1 MWDEGLI
8 EWDTDPQQPEL
19 AGREGANRIADD
31 QPPPV
36 VDFTEDS
43 MDPGLSTVK
52 ESKY

>member
-1 MWDEGLI
+1 M
-8 EWDTDPQQPEL
+8 DTDPQQPEL

-36 VDFTEDS
+36 VDFPEDS
-43 MDPGLSTVK
+43 MDPAVK